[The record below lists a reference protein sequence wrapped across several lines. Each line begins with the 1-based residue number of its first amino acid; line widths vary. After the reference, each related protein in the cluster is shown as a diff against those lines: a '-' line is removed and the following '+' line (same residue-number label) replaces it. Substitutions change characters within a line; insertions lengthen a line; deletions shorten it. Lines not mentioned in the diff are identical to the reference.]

1 MDMFSEQRLLF
12 QTCVLFWDTQ
22 YMAGDTLNAISL
34 PFFKL
39 ELKTGVIIQQAHIA
53 GLSYNET
60 DNSLPKDPSDGALNT
75 PFRK

>member
-1 MDMFSEQRLLF
+1 
-12 QTCVLFWDTQ
+12 
-22 YMAGDTLNAISL
+22 MAAGETLNAISL

-39 ELKTGVIIQQAHIA
+39 ELKRCVIIQQVHIA

-60 DNSLPKDPSDGALNT
+60 DSSLPKDPSDGALNT